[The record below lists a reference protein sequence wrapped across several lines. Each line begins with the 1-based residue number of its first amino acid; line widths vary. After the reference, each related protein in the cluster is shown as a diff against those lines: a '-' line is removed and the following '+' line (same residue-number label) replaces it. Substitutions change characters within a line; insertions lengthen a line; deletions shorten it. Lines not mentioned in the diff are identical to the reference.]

1 MNTNQSTII
10 DLQKRVAEDSRSA
23 LDSILRDGAQ
33 RMLQSAIE
41 LEVAEYIDEHQ
52 NQLDE
57 TGLRLVVRNGHQK
70 ERRIL
75 TGVGALT
82 IKKPRVHDRR
92 QGHYFVSTILPK
104 YLRRSPSI
112 DALIPALY
120 LKGISTGQMQEALE
134 SILGSGAAGLS
145 SANIVCLK
153 EGWQEEYEAWSTSDL
168 STKRYVCLWA
178 DGIYFNVRLTNERP
192 CMGKARNTCENLPD

>member
-57 TGLRLVVRNGHQK
+57 TRLRLVVRNGHQK

-104 YLRRSPSI
+104 YLARGERACHEPQTKRCFSW
-112 DALIPALY
+112 DL
-120 LKGISTGQMQEALE
+120 GQ
-134 SILGSGAAGLS
+134 SSGSRVPS
-145 SANIVCLK
+145 SA
-153 EGWQEEYEAWSTSDL
+153 
-168 STKRYVCLWA
+168 
-178 DGIYFNVRLTNERP
+178 
-192 CMGKARNTCENLPD
+192 

>member
-10 DLQKRVAEDSRSA
+10 DLQKLLSEDSCSA
-23 LDSILRDGAQ
+23 LDSRLLYAAQ

-92 QGHYFVSTILPK
+92 QGNYFVSTILPK
-104 YLRRSPSI
+104 YLPRKP
-112 DALIPALY
+112 
-120 LKGISTGQMQEALE
+120 
-134 SILGSGAAGLS
+134 
-145 SANIVCLK
+145 
-153 EGWQEEYEAWSTSDL
+153 
-168 STKRYVCLWA
+168 
-178 DGIYFNVRLTNERP
+178 
-192 CMGKARNTCENLPD
+192 